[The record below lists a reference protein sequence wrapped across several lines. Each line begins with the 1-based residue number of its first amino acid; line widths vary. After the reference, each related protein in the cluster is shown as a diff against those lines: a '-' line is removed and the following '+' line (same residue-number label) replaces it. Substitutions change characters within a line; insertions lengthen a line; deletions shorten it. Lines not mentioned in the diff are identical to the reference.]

1 MTKIVTTGVAVVDF
15 VFFLDEMPRL
25 AEKYRAKGAEI
36 TGGGGAANAAAAIA
50 RLGGHA
56 MLASRLGSDQ
66 VADMIAAGLEA
77 AGVDCTMLRR
87 FEGRRSSFSSVFI
100 DKAGERQIVNFRD
113 HDLPM
118 DAGWLKAALPQSFDA
133 ALADTRWPDGAEV
146 LMRTARERGRPGV
159 LDGEAPIREAEAAL
173 HQASHIAFSAQGLR
187 DWAQH
192 DDLDKALADVAA
204 ETGTFV
210 CVTDGAKG
218 VTWRHGPE
226 SGFEPAFA
234 IKPLDT
240 LGAGD
245 VWHGAFALLL
255 GEGAKPPE
263 AIRFASAVA
272 AIKCTRTNGRAGY
285 PTRAETESFMKET
298 PSCR

>member
-1 MTKIVTTGVAVVDF
+1 
-15 VFFLDEMPRL
+15 
-25 AEKYRAKGAEI
+25 
-36 TGGGGAANAAAAIA
+36 
-50 RLGGHA
+50 
-56 MLASRLGSDQ
+56 
-66 VADMIAAGLEA
+66 
-77 AGVDCTMLRR
+77 
-87 FEGRRSSFSSVFI
+87 
-100 DKAGERQIVNFRD
+100 
-113 HDLPM
+113 M

-146 LMRTARERGRPGV
+146 LMRTARERGLPGV

-173 HQASHIAFSAQGLR
+173 NLASHIAFSAQGLR

-218 VTWRHGPE
+218 VTWRHGAA

-245 VWHGAFALLL
+245 VWHGAFALRL
-255 GEGAKPPE
+255 GEGASPPD

-298 PSCR
+298 PSCS